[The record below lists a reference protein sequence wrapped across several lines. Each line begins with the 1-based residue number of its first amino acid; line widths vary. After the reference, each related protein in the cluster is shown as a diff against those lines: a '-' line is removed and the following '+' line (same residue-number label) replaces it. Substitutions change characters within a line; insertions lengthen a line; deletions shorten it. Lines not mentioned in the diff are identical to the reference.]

1 MSNPSRRIRALILA
15 GLAAAVLF
23 SPACETM
30 RLVNSL
36 DAESRDFYSHVRY
49 IITQEESDTF
59 LRLPAGEREAFI
71 REFWQ
76 RRDPDPETEKNEFR
90 EEYLSR
96 IETANKLF
104 RGGGKEG
111 FIQDRGRILILLG
124 PPDEI
129 ISEPVGKFADA
140 RSYEAWNYVTRHQIQ
155 LVFVDANGDGEY
167 TLVRP
172 DTRALQIINRAQ
184 QRLRN
189 PAPGED
195 GLDQGIE
202 STVGRN
208 P

>member
-1 MSNPSRRIRALILA
+1 
-15 GLAAAVLF
+15 
-23 SPACETM
+23 M
-30 RLVNSL
+30 RLVRALNT
-36 DAESRDFYSHVRY
+36 ESRDFYSQVRY
-49 IITQEESDTF
+49 VITKEEDETF
-59 LRLPAGEREAFI
+59 LRLPAEEREAFI
-71 REFWQ
+71 REFWLK
-76 RRDPDPETEKNEFR
+76 RDPDPETEKNEFQ

-129 ISEPVGKFADA
+129 ISEPVGKYADA
-140 RSYEAWNYVTRHQIQ
+140 RSYEAWNYLTRHQIQ

-172 DTRALQIINRAQ
+172 DTRAMQIINRAQ

-189 PAPGED
+189 PAPEED
-195 GLDQGIE
+195 GVDPGHE
-202 STVGRN
+202 FTVGRY

>member
-1 MSNPSRRIRALILA
+1 MSNPSRRIRASILG
-15 GLAAAVLF
+15 GLAAAVLLA
-23 SPACETM
+23 PACETM
-30 RLVNSL
+30 RLVNAL
-36 DAESRDFYSHVRY
+36 DAESRDFYSKVRY
-49 IITQEESDTF
+49 IITKEESEAF
-59 LRLPAGEREAFI
+59 LRLPAGERDAFI
-71 REFWQ
+71 RDFWQ
-76 RRDPDPETEKNEFR
+76 RRDPDPETERNEFR
-90 EEYLSR
+90 EEYMSR
-96 IETANKLF
+96 VETANKLF
-104 RGGGKEG
+104 RSGGKEG

-129 ISEPVGKFADA
+129 LSEPVGRYADA
-140 RSYEAWNYVTRHQIQ
+140 RSYEAWNYLTRHQIQ

-195 GLDQGIE
+195 SLDREIE